1 MDFLTNLQSE
11 ITQAL
16 KSRESI
22 KLQTLR
28 LLSSALHNEK
38 IAQGKELS
46 EDAICS
52 VIKREAK
59 KRKEALVSFKAAGR
73 DESARKEEAELKIL
87 EAYLP
92 EMMSEADIIKLVEK
106 TIADHPEANTG
117 QIISAIMKQA
127 AGQADGSL
135 VAQIVN
141 KKISQNN

>member
-1 MDFLTNLQSE
+1 MDFLANLQSE

-16 KSRESI
+16 KNKESV
-22 KLQTLR
+22 KLSTLR

-38 IAQGKELS
+38 IAQGKVLS
-46 EDAICS
+46 EDAIWT

-59 KRKEALVSFKAAGR
+59 KRKEASASFKAAGR
-73 DESARKEEAELKIL
+73 NESAQKEETEFKIL

-92 EMMSEADIIKLVEK
+92 AMMSEADVIKLVEK
-106 TIADHPEANTG
+106 EVANHPEANTG
-117 QIISAIMKQA
+117 QIIGIVMKQT

-141 KKISQNN
+141 KKISQDN

>member
-16 KSRESI
+16 KNRESI

-38 IAQGKELS
+38 ITQGKELS
-46 EDAICS
+46 EDAIWA

-59 KRKEALVSFKAAGR
+59 KRKEAFVSFKAAGR

-117 QIISAIMKQA
+117 QIISTVMKQA

>member
-1 MDFLTNLQSE
+1 M
-11 ITQAL
+11 
-16 KSRESI
+16 I
-22 KLQTLR
+22 KIYT
-28 LLSSALHNEK
+28 
-38 IAQGKELS
+38 
-46 EDAICS
+46 
-52 VIKREAK
+52 K
-59 KRKEALVSFKAAGR
+59 KRKEAFVSFKAAGR
-73 DESARKEEAELKIL
+73 YESAIKEEAELKIL

-117 QIISAIMKQA
+117 QIISTVMKQA

>member
-1 MDFLTNLQSE
+1 MDFLTNLQLE

-16 KSRESI
+16 KNRESI

-46 EDAICS
+46 EDAIWA
-52 VIKREAK
+52 VIKREVK
-59 KRKEALVSFKAAGR
+59 KRKEAFASFKTAGR
-73 DESARKEEAELKIL
+73 DESAREEESELKIL

-106 TIADHPEANTG
+106 VITDHPEANIG
-117 QIISAIMKQA
+117 QIISTVMKQT

>member
-1 MDFLTNLQSE
+1 MDFLTNLQLE

-16 KSRESI
+16 KNRESI

-46 EDAICS
+46 EDAIWA
-52 VIKREAK
+52 VIKREVK
-59 KRKEALVSFKAAGR
+59 KRKEAFASFKAAGR
-73 DESARKEEAELKIL
+73 DESAREEEAELKIL

-106 TIADHPEANTG
+106 AITDHPEANTG
-117 QIISAIMKQA
+117 QIISAVMKQA